1 MEGSRTL
8 KEDATS
14 AFLWDYSGNLAGA
27 GATFVIGVILARL
40 LAPEEFGLVAMVAVF
55 IALVQGLMDFGLSGA
70 LVQRSNPTEE
80 HFMSAFVV
88 NVLLGLTLA
97 GAAYAAAPLIARF
110 YDESRLVLITRVL
123 GLGFVLRSLCL
134 VHEAWLRKHLK
145 FKALT
150 QIRIGAS
157 LVGGGVGIALAWT
170 GWGVWSLVA
179 QSLVS
184 ASIRTCGLWVLS
196 GWRPRRT
203 FSFNALGEL
212 WAYGSHMFTAGI
224 LNTVFTKVDVLI
236 VGRLFS
242 AAELGFFT
250 RAKRLIQFVVRFSSD
265 SVARVMFPVL
275 SSIQDEDERFR
286 RISIQTL
293 SMVSFAAFFLS
304 GWLYVVAQPLIVLLL
319 TDTWSPTAPLL
330 QLFCLSGYV
339 LPVNSI
345 VLSML
350 KSKGHS
356 KVFLLLEVIKKS
368 LYLPALVFG
377 FRFGIHGYLIA
388 LAVVSLIN
396 TGVNMVVTARVT
408 GLTVREMPMTVA
420 PYVLSAV
427 IAGTVSMVI
436 PVEGFGETLM
446 LIGSTLVF
454 ATVYLL
460 MNWILRTDG
469 PPLALATLRSL
480 LQRKFR

>member
-70 LVQRSNPTEE
+70 LVQRSNPTDE

-88 NVLLGLTLA
+88 NVLLGMMLA
-97 GAAYAAAPLIARF
+97 GAAYVAAPLIARF

-123 GLGFVLRSLCL
+123 GLGFVLQSLCL
-134 VHEAWLRKHLK
+134 VHEAWLRKHLR
-145 FKALT
+145 FKTLT

-157 LVGGGVGIALAWT
+157 LVGGVVGIALAWM

-184 ASIRTCGLWVLS
+184 TSVRTGGLWTLS
-196 GWRPRRT
+196 GWRPERT
-203 FSFNALGEL
+203 FSFKALGEL

-224 LNTVFTKVDVLI
+224 LNTVFTKVDVLV

-242 AAELGFFT
+242 AADLGFFT
-250 RAKRLIQFVVRFSSD
+250 RAKGLVRFVVRFSSD
-265 SVARVMFPVL
+265 SVGRVMFPVL
-275 SSIQDEDERFR
+275 SSIQDQEERFR
-286 RISIQTL
+286 RVSIQTL
-293 SMVSFAAFFLS
+293 SLVSFAAFFLS

-330 QLFCLSGYV
+330 QLFCLSAYV
-339 LPVNSI
+339 IPVNSI
-345 VLSML
+345 ILSML

-356 KVFLLLEVIKKS
+356 KVFLQLEVIKKAF
-368 LYLPALVFG
+368 YLLALVGG

-388 LAVVSLIN
+388 LASISLVN
-396 TGVNMVVTARVT
+396 TGVNMVATARVT
-408 GLTVREMPMTVA
+408 GLSAREMPMTVA
-420 PYVLSAV
+420 PYGLSAV
-427 IAGTVSMVI
+427 IAGTVVTVI
-436 PVEGFGETLM
+436 PMAGLGGAFL
-446 LIGSTLVF
+446 LISSTLIF

-469 PPLALATLRSL
+469 PPLALATLKPI